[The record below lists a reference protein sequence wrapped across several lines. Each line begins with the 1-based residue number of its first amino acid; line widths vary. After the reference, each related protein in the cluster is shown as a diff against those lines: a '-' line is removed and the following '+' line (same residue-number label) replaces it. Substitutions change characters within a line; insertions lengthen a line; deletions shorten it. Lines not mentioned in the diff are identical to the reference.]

1 MSRTGV
7 HRLAVVTVIATL
19 ALVAVGGF
27 TRGSGSGFG
36 CADRWPLCSGG
47 LLGGLLPRFEYH
59 MIIEWSHRWL
69 AATVGLLA
77 LATLFVAWR
86 AGLDRRRVLLPAVA
100 AVVAIGIQAWLGRL
114 VVKGDLAADLVSLH
128 LGVSMIVV
136 GLETATAAGT
146 ALPPVTTAR
155 RSPTWVVL
163 LAVAAVGSYVL
174 IILGSLVHNQYF
186 AGWPIMASGVLPSF
200 TSSAVLTHYLHR
212 LLAAVGAVY
221 LAYLLW
227 LAVRWQRPRREIWL
241 VAAALGLELAAAAL
255 GAVHVFTQVSSSVA
269 VSLHLGLAGSLWAA
283 LVAATL
289 LAAGASQPRALP
301 EASPDEEF
309 NVVGTD

>member
-146 ALPPVTTAR
+146 ASPPLTSSR
-155 RSPTWVVL
+155 RNPTWVAL
-163 LAVAAVGSYVL
+163 LAAAAVGSYVL

-186 AGWPIMASGVLPSF
+186 AGWPIMDSGVLPSF

-212 LLAAVGAVY
+212 LLAAVAAVY

-289 LAAGASQPRALP
+289 LAAGASQPRAVP
-301 EASPDEEF
+301 EASLDEEF

>member
-1 MSRTGV
+1 MRRTGV

-86 AGLDRRRVLLPAVA
+86 AGLDRRRVLLPAAA
-100 AVVAIGIQAWLGRL
+100 AVVAIGIQAWLGRM

-146 ALPPVTTAR
+146 ASPPVTTAR
-155 RSPTWVVL
+155 RNPTWIVL

-186 AGWPIMASGVLPSF
+186 AGWPIMDSGVLPSF

-289 LAAGASQPRALP
+289 LAGGASQPRALP
-301 EASPDEEF
+301 EASLDEEF

>member
-7 HRLAVVTVIATL
+7 HRLSVVTVIATL

-86 AGLDRRRVLLPAVA
+86 AGLDRRRVLLPAAA
-100 AVVAIGIQAWLGRL
+100 AVVAIGIQAWLGRM

-136 GLETATAAGT
+136 GLETATAVGT
-146 ALPPVTTAR
+146 ASPPVISTR
-155 RSPTWVVL
+155 RNPTWVVL
-163 LAVAAVGSYVL
+163 LTVAAVGSYVL

-186 AGWPIMASGVLPSF
+186 AGWPIMDSGVLPSF
-200 TSSAVLTHYLHR
+200 TSSALVTHYLHR
-212 LLAAVGAVY
+212 VLAAIGAVY

-227 LAVRWQRPRREIWL
+227 LAVRWRRPRYEIWL
-241 VAAALGLELAAAAL
+241 VGAALGLELAAAAL

-283 LVAATL
+283 LVAVTL
-289 LAAGASQPRALP
+289 LAVGVSQPRPAP
-301 EASPDEEF
+301 EANLDEEF
-309 NVVGTD
+309 DVVGTD

>member
-1 MSRTGV
+1 
-7 HRLAVVTVIATL
+7 
-19 ALVAVGGF
+19 
-27 TRGSGSGFG
+27 
-36 CADRWPLCSGG
+36 
-47 LLGGLLPRFEYH
+47 
-59 MIIEWSHRWL
+59 
-69 AATVGLLA
+69 
-77 LATLFVAWR
+77 
-86 AGLDRRRVLLPAVA
+86 
-100 AVVAIGIQAWLGRL
+100 
-114 VVKGDLAADLVSLH
+114 
-128 LGVSMIVV
+128 MIVV

-146 ALPPVTTAR
+146 ASPPVATAR
-155 RSPTWVVL
+155 RNPTWVVL

-212 LLAAVGAVY
+212 WLAAVGAVY

-241 VAAALGLELAAAAL
+241 VASALGLELAAAAL

-301 EASPDEEF
+301 EASLDEEF

>member
-1 MSRTGV
+1 MV
-7 HRLAVVTVIATL
+7 
-19 ALVAVGGF
+19 
-27 TRGSGSGFG
+27 
-36 CADRWPLCSGG
+36 
-47 LLGGLLPRFEYH
+47 
-59 MIIEWSHRWL
+59 IEWSHRWL
-69 AATVGLLA
+69 AATVGVLA

-86 AGLDRRRVLLPAVA
+86 AGLDRRRVLLPAAA
-100 AVVAIGIQAWLGRL
+100 AVIAIGIQAWLGRL
-114 VVKGDLAADLVSLH
+114 VVKGDLASDLVSLH

-146 ALPPVTTAR
+146 ASPPLTASR
-155 RSPTWVVL
+155 RNPTWVIFV
-163 LAVAAVGSYVL
+163 AVAAVGSYVL

-186 AGWPIMASGVLPSF
+186 AGWPIMASGVLPDF

-212 LLAAVGAVY
+212 VLAAVGALY

-269 VSLHLGLAGSLWAA
+269 VSLHLGLAGSLWAV
-283 LVAATL
+283 LVAATF
-289 LAAGASQPRALP
+289 LAAGASQPIPAPKANL
-301 EASPDEEF
+301 DEEF
-309 NVVGTD
+309 DAVGTD